1 MAIIRVSGLSRDF
14 GGDPILKNIELGV
27 ETGKK
32 YGLVGRNGCGK
43 TTFLKIL
50 AGLDD
55 DYRGQLALLPH
66 ARIAYVPQ
74 MAPDFY
80 ENESCADFLCRDIY
94 AMQARLDGFAHIMGS
109 LDVQESSAAMRDY
122 ALVRESF
129 DAVEGDNC
137 RQNADRLLARV
148 GLANKGDNPARS
160 LSGGEKN
167 IVSLARALL
176 LRPDL
181 LILDEPGNHLD
192 TAGLAW
198 LEEFLA
204 GLPHAVLVVSH
215 DRRLLDKV
223 ADIILELDKAE
234 LSEWPGNY
242 SNYRLQKL
250 RNAAAQGRQWQ
261 ADKRHVERLEEM
273 VRRFAEIA
281 RSRPDPGWG
290 KRLRAGRSK
299 LARVR
304 EEATQRPDIG
314 NRDAKVTFLGDA
326 SKADI
331 AAVISGYS
339 KAFGDTVL
347 FADAGFSVLN
357 GERVAL
363 LGRNGSGKTS
373 FLRDLVKDGSW
384 DNGTLKVGPS
394 MRLGYCSQQQE
405 LFDPGKTVEDEFL
418 KILPNSREV
427 LGHLGKFLFDY
438 NALSKR
444 ISQLSGGELNRLQL
458 ARSSAIKA
466 NFLVLDE
473 PTNHLDIPTREAVE
487 DALSDFEGTILVVS
501 HDRYFLDKI
510 AGRVV
515 FIEERK
521 FVEYEGNFSE
531 YWRDIGARQIVGGL
545 QAKSGEKTRLEDRS
559 RYVKNSPADTGNAA
573 STQALEE
580 KINTMERGKEEFEK
594 LMEKAFDA
602 RDYERARDLAKNL
615 EEHNKRLAELWKRLE
630 TL

>member
-14 GGDPILKNIELGV
+14 GGDPILKNIELGI

-43 TTFLKIL
+43 TTLLKIL
-50 AGLDD
+50 AGIDD
-55 DYRGQLALLPH
+55 DYRGQLAIMPH
-66 ARIAYVPQ
+66 ARIVYVPQ
-74 MAPDFY
+74 MAPDFS
-80 ENESCADFLCRDIY
+80 EGETCFDFLCRDIDALQAKLDALAE
-94 AMQARLDGFAHIMGS
+94 AMGNPDKRA
-109 LDVQESSAAMRDY
+109 SSAAMRDY
-122 ALVRESF
+122 AAVRESF
-129 DAVEGDNC
+129 DAVDGDNA
-137 RQNADRLLARV
+137 RENADRLLARV
-148 GLANKGDNPARS
+148 GLAGKGENPAGS

-223 ADIILELDKAE
+223 AEIILELDKAE
-234 LSEWPGNY
+234 LTEWTGNY
-242 SNYRLQKL
+242 SSYRLQKL

-281 RSRPDPGWG
+281 RSRADPAWG

-299 LARVR
+299 LERVR
-304 EEATQRPDIG
+304 EEATERPDIG

-326 SKADI
+326 SRADI
-331 AAVISGYS
+331 ALVVDGYS
-339 KAFGDTVL
+339 KAFGETVL
-347 FADAGFSVLN
+347 FSGASFNVLN

-363 LGRNGSGKTS
+363 VGRNGCGKTS
-373 FLRDLVKDGSW
+373 FLRDMIRDGSW
-384 DNGTLKVGPS
+384 DNAVLKVGPS
-394 MRLGYCSQQQE
+394 MRLGYCSQHQE
-405 LFDPGKTVEDEFL
+405 LFDPDKTIEDEFL
-418 KILPNSREV
+418 KLLPNSREV

-438 NALSKR
+438 NDLTKK

-458 ARSSAIKA
+458 ARASAVKA

-487 DALSDFEGTILVVS
+487 DALADFEGTVLVVS

-510 AGRVV
+510 AERVV
-515 FIEERK
+515 FIDDRK
-521 FVEYEGNFSE
+521 FVEYEGNFGE
-531 YWRDIGARQIVGGL
+531 YWRDIGSRQAAGGS
-545 QAKSGEKTRLEDRS
+545 QKAKLEDRS
-559 RYVKNSPADTGNAA
+559 RYVKGKALDPEIKS
-573 STQALEE
+573 SLHALEE
-580 KINTMERGKEEFEK
+580 KINEMERGKEAYEK
-594 LMEKAFDA
+594 KMERAFDA
-602 RDYERARDLAKNL
+602 RDYELARDLAKKL
-615 EEHNKRLAELWKRLE
+615 EEHNKRLGDLWGKLDK
-630 TL
+630 L